1 MKKIYLI
8 EDNSGM
14 LSLLSS
20 IFKEIECEIFTFKEA
35 KEAYKN
41 LSTVK
46 PDIILCDLY
55 MPEYDGFLFLKEVKS
70 NPFFKD
76 IPVIVLSVVSDKKII
91 DEVLQL
97 GADHFLPKPF
107 RVADLLEIIKKNL
120 GEF

>member
-91 DEVLQL
+91 DEVLKL